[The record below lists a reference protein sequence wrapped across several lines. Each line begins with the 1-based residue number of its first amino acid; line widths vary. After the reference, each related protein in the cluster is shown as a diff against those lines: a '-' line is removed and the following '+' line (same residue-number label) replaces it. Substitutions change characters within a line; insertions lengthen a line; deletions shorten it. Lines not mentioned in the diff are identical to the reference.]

1 VLQWRGLGVT
11 MEFVPVVPSKQT
23 REVVAPYLADPVAAT
38 SPR

>member
-1 VLQWRGLGVT
+1 
-11 MEFVPVVPSKQT
+11 VPVVPSKQT